1 MSSPFRSELKK
12 CQSYHMPYFPFKRN
26 GSGYL
31 QMRKSGWKNE
41 RGWER
46 PNLSVRL
53 NAGEFN
59 SNSIRAKRCK
69 VCALGLVNSTAAS
82 QVLISL
88 PALRKRMCPAPLP
101 APSINPHHTDPS
113 LHTTRN
119 NMSIALFR
127 LGRNRSCKSEPNPFP
142 YCFPSVLYSKAATQ
156 EGE

>member
-1 MSSPFRSELKK
+1 
-12 CQSYHMPYFPFKRN
+12 MPHFPFKRN
-26 GSGYL
+26 CSGYL
-31 QMRKSGWKNE
+31 QMRRSGWKNE

-46 PNLSVRL
+46 PDLSVRL
-53 NAGEFN
+53 NAGKFN

-82 QVLISL
+82 QLLLSL
-88 PALRKRMCPAPLP
+88 PALKKRMGPALLP
-101 APSINPHHTDPS
+101 APDPQPLSINPHHTDPS

-127 LGRNRSCKSEPNPFP
+127 LGRNRSCKSEPNQFP
-142 YCFPSVLYSKAATQ
+142 YCFPSTLYSKAATQ